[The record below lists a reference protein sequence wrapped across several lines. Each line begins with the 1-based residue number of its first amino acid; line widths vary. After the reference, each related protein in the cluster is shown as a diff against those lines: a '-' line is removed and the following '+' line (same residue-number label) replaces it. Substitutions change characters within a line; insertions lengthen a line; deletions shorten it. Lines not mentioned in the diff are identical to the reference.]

1 MKSFEFYTS
10 VKLPEY
16 VGVRARN
23 VDELLDGIRKVD
35 GSSIFQH
42 TFHFLFQHHYAPSQP
57 PSDFAYW
64 VSVILLDHGLAER
77 LAAINTI
84 EFPTIQSL
92 RERLIAVIEEHR
104 GEHKCQTSS
113 PDGMDFF
120 FMRSNSVVVHTGQSA
135 PDLPAFVH
143 CLEKVSIGSIY
154 HHLFEA
160 RLSRPMNDFSI
171 WLEAHVAPQ
180 AARKIERLDPYVMTL
195 EQIRR
200 KIIEIVQEEEPNRVV
215 QAG

>member
-16 VGVRARN
+16 VGIRARN
-23 VDELLDGIRKVD
+23 VDELLEGIRKVD

-42 TFHFLFQHHYAPSQP
+42 TFQFLYQHHYAPSQP

-64 VSVILLDHGLAER
+64 VAVILLDHGLAER

-104 GEHKCQTSS
+104 AEHKCQTAS

-120 FMRSNSVVVHTGQSA
+120 FMRSNSVVVNTGLAA
-135 PDLPAFVH
+135 PDLTSFVA
-143 CLEKVSIGSIY
+143 CIEKLTIGSIY

-160 RLSRPMNDFSI
+160 RLSRPLNDFST
-171 WLEAHVAPQ
+171 WLEQAGASG
-180 AARKIERLDPYVMTL
+180 AARKIERLDPYVLTL
-195 EQIRR
+195 EQIRQR
-200 KIIEIVQEEEPNRVV
+200 IIDIVKEEGQHRVV

>member
-1 MKSFEFYTS
+1 MTSFEFYTS

-16 VGVRARN
+16 VGFRARN
-23 VDELLDGIRKVD
+23 VDELLEGIRKVD

-42 TFHFLFQHHYAPSQP
+42 TFQFLYQHHYAPSQP

-92 RERLIAVIEEHR
+92 RERLVTVIEEHR
-104 GEHKCQTSS
+104 AEHKCSTAS

-120 FMRSNSVVVHTGQSA
+120 FMRSNSVVVNTGHA
-135 PDLPAFVH
+135 AGNLTEFVS
-143 CLEKVSIGSIY
+143 CLEKVTIGSIY

-160 RLSRPMNDFSI
+160 RLSRPTNDFSI
-171 WLEAHVAPQ
+171 WLEAQGAAQ
-180 AARKIERLDPYVMTL
+180 AARRIERLDPYVMTL
-195 EQIRR
+195 EQIRH
-200 KIIEIVQEEEPNRVV
+200 KIIEIIREEETRVV
-215 QAG
+215 QA